1 MPSLPLAKASGEA
14 ELTATS
20 RRNPLARFVTHRL
33 GELAQWR
40 QLIRVGLRI
49 IAALLL
55 MPAARAERSDQ
66 IEQPVLDWIN
76 SNAHPLTT
84 TDPNGTLDD
93 LEPLKSIVGAAVVVG
108 LGEATHGSHEL
119 WTVRQRILRY
129 LVERMGFT
137 GFVLEAPWPVGQQ
150 LDEYVLHG
158 NGDLSAILGPAW
170 PLDSQEMADL
180 FRWIRSYNAA
190 PDHPNKV
197 RIAAMDISLLTPE
210 MFDRVTRYVK
220 DTDPGLLSQVQQGYA
235 GLRVAALE
243 KNQSAAVLP
252 KKYESLPPG
261 RKAKLR
267 SGTEHVE
274 QLLRSH
280 EKQLVDRSSRQAFDS
295 ALESAQV
302 ISQFARFGFL
312 LATDRPAGFT
322 EHERAMATNAA
333 WWHDRVGKTIVW
345 AHDAHIAKH
354 TMLPKVYPGGMTGT
368 FLREQYGDKYIT
380 IATSFGQGAYTAME
394 TDPNAPAARGATSRM
409 ITIKLDPLPAD
420 SSTSVLNQVKSLGY
434 ILDLRGA
441 PPAVRTWLEQ
451 PRSFQIGLAAAV
463 DDPKWLAD
471 NTLVT
476 GALASWFDVLVHLR
490 EVTAGHPSS
499 WTVH

>member
-1 MPSLPLAKASGEA
+1 MSIPVAKASGEA
-14 ELTATS
+14 ELMATP
-20 RRNPLARFVTHRL
+20 RRNPLTSFVTHRL
-33 GELAQWR
+33 GELARWR
-40 QLIRVGLRI
+40 RLIRVALRLI
-49 IAALLL
+49 TAFLL
-55 MPAARAERSDQ
+55 MPAARAEQSDQ
-66 IEQPVLDWIN
+66 IEQPVLDWIK

-93 LEPLKSIVGAAVVVG
+93 LEPLKSIVGAAEIVG

-137 GFVLEAPWPVGQQ
+137 GFVLEAPWPVGVQ
-150 LDEYVLHG
+150 LDEYVSHG

-180 FRWIRSYNAA
+180 FRWIRAYNAA
-190 PDHPNKV
+190 LDHPNKV
-197 RIAAMDISLLTPE
+197 RVAAMDISLLTPE

-220 DTDPGLLSQVQQGYA
+220 GTDPSLLSQMQRGFE
-235 GLRVAALE
+235 GLRAAALE

-252 KKYESLPPG
+252 KKFESLTPAK
-261 RKAKLR
+261 KAKLR
-267 SGTEHVE
+267 SGSERVE
-274 QLLRSH
+274 ELLRSH

-295 ALESAQV
+295 ALECAQV

-354 TMLPKVYPGGMTGT
+354 TMLPKVYPDGMTGT
-368 FLREQYGDKYIT
+368 FLRERYGDKYVT

-394 TDPNAPAARGATSRM
+394 TDPNAPAARGASSRM
-409 ITIKLDPLPAD
+409 ITIKLNPLPAD
-420 SSTSVLNQVKSLGY
+420 SSTAVLNQVKGLGY

-463 DDPKWLAD
+463 DDPKWLAE

-476 GALASWFDVLVHLR
+476 GILANWFDVLIHLR